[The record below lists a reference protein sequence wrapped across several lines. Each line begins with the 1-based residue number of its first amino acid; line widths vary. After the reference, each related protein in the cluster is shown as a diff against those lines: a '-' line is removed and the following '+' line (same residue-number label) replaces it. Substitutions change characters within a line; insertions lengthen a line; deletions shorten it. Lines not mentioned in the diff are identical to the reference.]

1 MQLSRWKIPVFAVV
15 LIAVIATISAFRPWS
30 GAAED
35 ELRLTVDVSDN
46 ELAVVVNGNTVA
58 WYHVSVGTPEH
69 PTPQGEFTINKVIW
83 NPAWVP
89 PPNAEWAKDET
100 RKEPGDPDNPMKMAK
115 IFFEEPDYYVHGTDE
130 LEGLGGPAS
139 HGCIRMRPWEIAE
152 LAKKVMEYGGESRSQ
167 SWYNA
172 RIEGNET
179 VTITLPDAIPIYIH
193 D

>member
-1 MQLSRWKIPVFAVV
+1 MKLARWRIPALVFMVVAVV
-15 LIAVIATISAFRPWS
+15 VSISAFRPWS
-30 GAAED
+30 SAHEPS
-35 ELRLTVDVSDN
+35 LRLTVDVSDN
-46 ELAVVVNGNTVA
+46 ELAVVVDGKTVA

-69 PTPQGEFTINKVIW
+69 PTPKGEFTISKVIW
-83 NPAWVP
+83 NPGWVP

-115 IFFEEPDYYVHGTDE
+115 IFFNEPDYYIHGTDAIE
-130 LEGLGGPAS
+130 SLGGAAS

-172 RIEGNET
+172 RIEGNKT
-179 VTITLPDAIPIYIH
+179 VTVTLPDAIPVYIH
-193 D
+193 E